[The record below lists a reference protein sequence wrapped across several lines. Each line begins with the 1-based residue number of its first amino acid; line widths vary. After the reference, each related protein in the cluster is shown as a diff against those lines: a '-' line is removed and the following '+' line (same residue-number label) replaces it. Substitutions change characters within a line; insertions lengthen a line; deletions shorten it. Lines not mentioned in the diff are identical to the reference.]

1 MKKRLGKGKVPCC
14 VLLIIVLCWLSAFDV
29 YSHKA
34 GQAEAAVTAPIAAGS
49 FPDDI
54 PILEGAEQIDIPKDF
69 KVDGDRRSKMISYS
83 VKTEMVKVE
92 RLYKE
97 YMRIK
102 GYTEDVNKPGDKV
115 LSLSGSLNET
125 TLTIAAAVDA
135 ANGALI
141 HVKITW
147 TGKKAS

>member
-1 MKKRLGKGKVPCC
+1 MKKRVGKGKVPCC
-14 VLLIIVLCWLSAFDV
+14 ILLIIVLCNLSAFDV
-29 YSHKA
+29 YSHKV
-34 GQAEAAVTAPIAAGS
+34 EAAPVTAPIAAGI

-54 PILEGAEQIDIPKDF
+54 PILEGAEQVDIPKDF

-97 YMRIK
+97 YMREK